1 MDDDTRRGVP
11 PDLPPERLP
20 SVARAADEAG
30 VDQLWVWE
38 DCFKEAGISAAAIAL
53 ASTERLTIGIG
64 LMPAPLRNV
73 ALTAMEIATIERTF
87 PGRLIP
93 GVGHGVLSW
102 MDQVG
107 GLAASPM
114 TLLREYTT
122 ALRSLLH
129 GERLD
134 VHGRYVTLTDVALD
148 WPPDQPPPLVVG
160 AVKPRTVAL
169 AGELADGVI
178 FTGDTGPEGVATALP
193 HFLAGREQATVADLG
208 SVLTVFADVDGRSG
222 AAAMA
227 TRVAEYVDAGATHVI
242 LHSVGDGPELEDFA
256 RMVGQ
261 EVGPLVG

>member
-1 MDDDTRRGVP
+1 MTTLGVVFP
-11 PDLPPERLP
+11 PDLPPERLRT
-20 SVARAADEAG
+20 VAQAADSSG

-38 DCFKEAGISAAAIAL
+38 DCFKEAGVSAAAIAL
-53 ASTERLTIGIG
+53 GATDRLTVGIG

-73 ALTAMEIATIERTF
+73 ALTAMEIATVERTF
-87 PGRLIP
+87 PGRFIP

-114 TLLREYTT
+114 TLLREYTV
-122 ALRSLLH
+122 ALRALLH

-134 VHGRYVTLTDVALD
+134 VRGRYVSLTDVALD
-148 WPPDQPPPLVVG
+148 WPPDPPPPLVVG

-178 FTGDTGPEGVATALP
+178 FTGDTGPAGVAAALP
-193 HFLAGREQATVADLG
+193 HFLAGREQATDAGLG
-208 SVLTVFADVDGRSG
+208 SVLTVFVPVDGRSG
-222 AAAMA
+222 AAAIA
-227 TRVAEYVDAGATHVI
+227 AKVAEYADACATHVI

-261 EVGPLVG
+261 DVKPLVG